1 MSTRIKDLAKIIAG
15 NRAGNGEGHS
25 NEGAQRAWKFAFIAI
40 VLGAALLAS
49 SIIHAM
55 EAESAMDFQKNFSPD
70 ITNAIDDAIDW
81 TIVNMDWFFDSIS
94 DNLKIALGHLRDF
107 LVWIPW
113 PVVLA
118 LVFLI
123 GWRAASFPI
132 GVASAAGMA
141 AIGLVNLWEPA
152 MVTVAILMVS
162 VTIAVVVGIPVGV
175 LSARSNLVDTV
186 TRPILDAM
194 QTMPSFVYLVP
205 GIMLFGL
212 GNVAAILAT
221 VLYAIP
227 PCIRLTNLGIRQVD
241 PSVVEAGRS
250 FGSSPLQLL
259 VKVQI
264 PMAIPTIMAGVNQT
278 VMMALAMA
286 TIAAMVGA
294 GGLGIEVLRSMG
306 QLEEGRAFVA
316 GAAIVVMAIIIDRI
330 SQGYILAQAKNRH

>member
-1 MSTRIKDLAKIIAG
+1 MAVDFRKLTGLFTQNGEESQREGSNRARKFTIAG
-15 NRAGNGEGHS
+15 SLLA
-25 NEGAQRAWKFAFIAI
+25 AAAI
-40 VLGAALLAS
+40 VSLL
-49 SIIHAM
+49 IHGSQI
-55 EAESAMDFQKNFSPD
+55 ESFLDYPINIGPD
-70 ITNAIDDAIDW
+70 ITRAIDSAIDW
-81 TIVNMDWFFDSIS
+81 VVVNMGWLFDGIS
-94 DNLKIALGHLRDF
+94 DNLKIILGKLRDF
-107 LVWIPW
+107 LIWVPW
-113 PVVLA
+113 PVTVA
-118 LVFLI
+118 FVFLV
-123 GWRAASFPI
+123 GWRIASLRI
-132 GVASAAGMA
+132 GLASAAGMI

-152 MVTVAILMVS
+152 MVTVAIMLVA
-162 VTIAVVVGIPVGV
+162 VTIAVGIGIPVGI
-175 LSARSNLVDTV
+175 LSARNNTVDALL
-186 TRPILDAM
+186 RPVLDAM

-259 VKVQI
+259 VKVQV
-264 PMAIPTIMAGVNQT
+264 PMAIPTIMAGINQT

-306 QLEEGRAFVA
+306 QLEEGKAFVA
-316 GAAIVVMAIIIDRI
+316 GAGIVVMAIIIDRI
-330 SQGYILAQAKNRH
+330 SQGYILSRRD